1 MVTYPLPYLMWGG
14 ILMFVLKLG
23 ARRQINAL
31 LRNDNVVSH
40 LNVLA
45 GTSQEQVAHGDT
57 LENLL
62 EEVPHEKIS
71 HIRTEMIRTLIRSR
85 IFDNHRLLG
94 EYYLIAVDGSGIR
107 YYRKRHCEHC
117 LTKTS
122 KKTGVTTYYHSVLEV
137 KLVTDNGLALSID
150 TEFIENATKD
160 MDKQDCELRAFYRLA
175 PRLKKMFP
183 QLPICLLMDSLHGV
197 EQVMQVCADYGWKYI
212 INFKHGRMP
221 AKYEEFISL
230 CDSVQKSNRFSFT
243 LPDKT
248 KQEYKFATG
257 IEHGKQKFNAIHCTE
272 YKPKETK
279 QYAYMTNI
287 SVNSN
292 RCAEIVNQGGR
303 IRWKI
308 ENQGFNTQKN
318 GGYELEHAY
327 SENENATKC
336 FYYLLQIAH
345 ILNQLMEK
353 GSLLN
358 KKAMIK
364 MGSMKNIARFLL
376 EGFRNNQI
384 TKEIFESLFAKPF
397 QIRFSSA

>member
-1 MVTYPLPYLMWGG
+1 
-14 ILMFVLKLG
+14 
-23 ARRQINAL
+23 
-31 LRNDNVVSH
+31 
-40 LNVLA
+40 
-45 GTSQEQVAHGDT
+45 
-57 LENLL
+57 
-62 EEVPHEKIS
+62 
-71 HIRTEMIRTLIRSR
+71 
-85 IFDNHRLLG
+85 
-94 EYYLIAVDGSGIR
+94 
-107 YYRKRHCEHC
+107 
-117 LTKTS
+117 
-122 KKTGVTTYYHSVLEV
+122 
-137 KLVTDNGLALSID
+137 
-150 TEFIENATKD
+150 
-160 MDKQDCELRAFYRLA
+160 
-175 PRLKKMFP
+175 
-183 QLPICLLMDSLHGV
+183 
-197 EQVMQVCADYGWKYI
+197 
-212 INFKHGRMP
+212 
-221 AKYEEFISL
+221 
-230 CDSVQKSNRFSFT
+230 
-243 LPDKT
+243 
-248 KQEYKFATG
+248 
-257 IEHGKQKFNAIHCTE
+257 
-272 YKPKETK
+272 
-279 QYAYMTNI
+279 MTNI

-292 RCAEIVNQGGR
+292 GCAEIVNQGGR